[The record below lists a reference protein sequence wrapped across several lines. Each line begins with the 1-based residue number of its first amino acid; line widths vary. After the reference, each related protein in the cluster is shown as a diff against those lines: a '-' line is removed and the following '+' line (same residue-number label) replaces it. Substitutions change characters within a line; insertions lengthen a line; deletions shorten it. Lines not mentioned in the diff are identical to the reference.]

1 MLEDIPKVKEGKWTK
16 VAVKLCNTI
25 LVNKDI
31 FYPLRLSQYTSTCT
45 YI

>member
-16 VAVKLCNTI
+16 VAVKLCI

-31 FYPLRLSQYTSTCT
+31 FYPLSSSQYTSTCT